1 MEEKR
6 PEWELFFLNE
16 LDDESLENWEAI
28 KNDPLKSQIFR
39 DIESFFTQMD
49 VERYQENLD
58 ISKDE
63 KDSLKNRFKALD
75 TTGNQIQLQKHQ
87 KKQNNSF
94 YYVAAAVIIFL
105 LLLWYLL
112 PDSKS
117 SQPNPRQIV
126 EDSAKENVPENNYT
140 EKPQIDLDSNTNNH
154 NNQNITENNTEENPS
169 QDEPQQDQIP
179 ENQTQ
184 RQFNRNQ
191 NLDALIAMNTRTNEE
206 FKVVTPLEKDT
217 LTTQITFNWENNTR
231 KEITFILVDDQN
243 TVIEQG
249 NIQKNQNS
257 FDLDSST
264 LQAGIYYWKILSAKN
279 QLLHIGSFY
288 WIPQ

>member
-16 LDDESLENWEAI
+16 LDNESLENWEAI
-28 KNDPLKSQIFR
+28 KNDPLKSQTFR
-39 DIESFFTQMD
+39 DIESFFTQKD
-49 VERYQENLD
+49 IERYQENLD

-63 KDSLKNRFKALD
+63 KDSLKNRFRALD
-75 TTGNQIQLQKHQ
+75 KTGNQIQLQKYQ
-87 KKQNNSF
+87 KRQNNSF

-112 PDSKS
+112 PNSKNL
-117 SQPNPRQIV
+117 QPNPRQIV
-126 EDSAKENVPENNYT
+126 EDSAKENTPENNYT

-154 NNQNITENNTEENPS
+154 NITENNTEENPS
-169 QDEPQQDQIP
+169 QDKSQQDQIP
-179 ENQTQ
+179 DNQAQ
-184 RQFNRNQ
+184 RQFKRNQ
-191 NLDALIAMNTRTNEE
+191 NLDALIAMNTRVNEE
-206 FKVVTPLEKDT
+206 FKVTTPLEKDT
-217 LTTQITFNWENNTR
+217 LSTQVTFNWENNTH

-243 TVIEQG
+243 TVIEQR
-249 NIQKNQNS
+249 NIQENQNS
-257 FDLDSST
+257 FDLDPST

-279 QLLHIGSFY
+279 QLLHIASFY